1 LSRISSRLSLV
12 ILAVIPATA
21 QNVSLPDS
29 ILAPGDTLQW
39 VRKVPY
45 YCEGPAYDA
54 ATGYV
59 YFTQQIGNN
68 VPNWPIWRVKPGVDT
83 GIVWYRSYQN
93 NGLAFDAQGRLVA
106 AQNQRISRLKQ
117 AAVGDSGVVDTTLV
131 TSPSNG
137 VTFNQSNDLSIGTN
151 GAIYF
156 TALGSAVYYL
166 SPSRVLSTATSTTYP
181 ISSANGIEWI
191 EEEKAVYVN
200 SAVNTGNVY
209 RFGIDSATNAFNS
222 RAAFLATGTSIPSPD
237 GGTVDI
243 RGNRYVASYGQGEIR
258 VYNKAGV
265 LLGYIRQRL
274 ASGIYDSVS
283 SSGRVGISGNAC
295 NAVFGGPDM
304 KTLYITGDGGL
315 YSIRLKI
322 PGRPPV
328 GVPVS
333 IRATSPAKANEIR
346 VPDSYREPRDL
357 RGRVVPESWDGPVLK
372 SAPATTKP

>member
-1 LSRISSRLSLV
+1 MRLTRL
-12 ILAVIPATA
+12 LAIASAFTFACVSPFA

-29 ILAPGDTLQW
+29 LLAPGDTLQW

-83 GIVWYRSYQN
+83 GIVWYRTYQN
-93 NGLAFDAQGRLVA
+93 NGLAFDPQGRLVA
-106 AQNQRISRLKQ
+106 AQNGRLSRLKQ
-117 AAVGDSGVVDTTLV
+117 STAGDSGVVDTTLV
-131 TSPSNG
+131 VSPSNG
-137 VTFNQSNDLSIGTN
+137 VSFNQANDLSIGLR
-151 GAIYF
+151 GDIYF
-156 TALGSAVYYL
+156 TALGSSVYYL
-166 SPSRVLSTATSTTYP
+166 NPARQLSVATSTAYP

-200 SAVNTGNVY
+200 SATNNGNVF
-209 RFGIDSATNAFNS
+209 RFGIDSATGAFNS
-222 RAAFLATGTSIPSPD
+222 RAAFLTTTIPSPD

-243 RGNRYVASYGQGEIR
+243 HGNRYVASYGQGEIR
-258 VYNKAGV
+258 VFNAAGAQI
-265 LLGYIRQRL
+265 GYIRQRL

-295 NAVFGGPDM
+295 NAVFGGADM

-322 PGRPPV
+322 PGRPPATA
-328 GVPVS
+328 PTS
-333 IRATSPAKANEIR
+333 IRRISPVKAHEIL
-346 VPDSYREPRDL
+346 PPGMKREPRDV
-357 RGRVVPESWDGPVLK
+357 RGRVTTPGWDGAVLK
-372 SAPATTKP
+372 VDPVR

>member
-1 LSRISSRLSLV
+1 MRFTKPFASLG
-12 ILAVIPATA
+12 LLGLMSTAALA

-83 GIVWYRSYQN
+83 GMVWYRSYQN
-93 NGLAFDAQGRLVA
+93 NGLAFDPQGRLIS
-106 AQNQRISRLKQ
+106 AQNGRLSRLKN
-117 AAVGDSGVVDTTLV
+117 AAAGDSGVVDTTLV
-131 TSPSNG
+131 VSPSNG
-137 VTFNQSNDLSIGTN
+137 VSFNQANDLSIGTR
-151 GAIYF
+151 GDLYF
-156 TALGSAVYYL
+156 TALGSSVYYL
-166 SPSRVLSTATSTTYP
+166 NPARQLSVATSTAFP

-200 SAVNTGNVY
+200 SATNNGNVY
-209 RFGIDSATNAFNS
+209 KFGIDTTTGVFNARS
-222 RAAFLATGTSIPSPD
+222 AFLTTTIPSPD

-243 RGNRYVASYGQGEIR
+243 HGNRYVASYGQGEIR
-258 VYNKAGV
+258 VFNAAGAQI
-265 LLGYIRQRL
+265 GYIRQRL

-328 GVPVS
+328 YTPTS
-333 IRATSPAKANEIR
+333 IRRSSLVKQHEIV
-346 VPDSYREPRDL
+346 VPQGLGAARDL
-357 RGRVVPESWDGPVLK
+357 RGRVMPSGWGGGTLLIPSDAAAK
-372 SAPATTKP
+372 